1 MSTCLTLPLLFL
13 FRPFSEK
20 DIVSCSLC
28 SVLFCVFGKPK
39 RVGIAVLF
47 VFLMIL
53 LKTGKQSVYSWHY
66 CSFFVFKLKSSDNIK
81 KCFVYI
87 FIHLS
92 MYTFLATLLYNSS
105 ESFIPI
111 M

>member
-28 SVLFCVFGKPK
+28 SVCLENQKGFVLLYCLFFLYCSKQENNLYIPGTTV
-39 RVGIAVLF
+39 
-47 VFLMIL
+47 VFLFLNSRALIIQ
-53 LKTGKQSVYSWHY
+53 K
-66 CSFFVFKLKSSDNIK
+66 F
-81 KCFVYI
+81 FVYI

-105 ESFIPI
+105 ESFLPI